1 MNNKAEYSKTHVKIL
16 SGIIEIAQDKPIYE
30 ITVAELTRKIGIN
43 RGTFYLHFTDISEAI
58 RQIEDYVIEK
68 IVNVLETTR
77 QRHSGDTYELDM
89 YLSITQ
95 SIQDYWDA
103 YVVLLGSNG
112 DFQFTKRLRNKLM
125 PYIGINGIQKTP
137 KNKDIPVDMAEDII
151 MTNIFSIVV
160 FWILNRPDLSGDQV
174 ASILYKT
181 RRMNPLEIGGIL

>member
-1 MNNKAEYSKTHVKIL
+1 MNNKPEFSKTHAKIL
-16 SGIIEIAQDKPIYE
+16 ASIIEIAQDKPIYE
-30 ITVAELTRKIGIN
+30 ISVTELTRTISIN

-58 RQIEDYVIEK
+58 RQIEDNVIEK
-68 IVNVLETTR
+68 IVNVLDTTR
-77 QRHSGDTYELDM
+77 LRHSGDTYELNM

-95 SIQDYWDA
+95 SIQDHWDT

-112 DFQFTKRLRNKLM
+112 DFQFTKRLRDKLM
-125 PYIGINGIQKTP
+125 PYIGINGIQKTH
-137 KNKDIPVDMAEDII
+137 KNKDIPIDMAEDII
-151 MTNIFSIVV
+151 INNIFGIVV

>member
-58 RQIEDYVIEK
+58 RQIEDHVIEK
-68 IVNVLETTR
+68 IVNVLETIR
-77 QRHSGDTYELDM
+77 QRHSGDTYELNM

-95 SIQDYWDA
+95 SIHDYWDA